1 MIRPLLATVLPVLL
15 ATGAAQTGEVAWK
28 GDGSRPLNEQ
38 WASVSD
44 QSHCGVETSPGMFPD
59 GRIGVEHA
67 GIAATSSKG
76 YAVHFQ
82 LLPGDS
88 CFSGRSELTQRHSG
102 GRGLFYPGKESWV
115 ADEVL
120 FAPDFPLYNAKDNG
134 GTLMQFHDSRTGAS
148 TVALSV
154 NKGGKLVVWGEYLPG
169 HSQVFYK
176 GAVANVWYKI
186 VFRIR
191 WSEAASGLVQLFMG
205 IGHNKPTLRLDDQN
219 VKTLRVGEVPGF
231 ATEGYY
237 AATNRTETPK
247 SDNYIAGYN
256 EAATR
261 AAAERYAFTRS
272 AAIRKRRRHR

>member
-1 MIRPLLATVLPVLL
+1 MIRPFLPIMLLALL
-15 ATGAAQTGEVAWK
+15 ATGAARAGEFVWR
-28 GDGSRPLNEQ
+28 GDGSRSLNEQ

-44 QSHCGVETSPGMFPD
+44 QSHCGVRTTAGMFPD
-59 GRIGVEHA
+59 GRIGVERT

-82 LLPGDS
+82 LYPGDN
-88 CFSGRSELTQRHSG
+88 CYSGRSELTQRRSP

-154 NKGGKLVVWGEYLPG
+154 NKGGKFVVWGEYLPG
-169 HSQVFYK
+169 HSQVFYT
-176 GAVANVWYKI
+176 GVVASVWYKV

-205 IGHNKPTLRLDDQN
+205 VGHKKPTLRLEDRN

-237 AATNRTETPK
+237 AATNRTETPH
-247 SDNYIAGYN
+247 SDSYIAGYN
-256 EAATR
+256 EATTR
-261 AAAERYAFTRS
+261 AAAERYAFTKS
-272 AAIRKRRRHR
+272 AATKRVRRHR